1 LPFAPAASS
10 QRDTGPNNVI
20 LRLSKDLGLMSL
32 CPLLPGVARLEN
44 LMKWFTLKII
54 FLLTL
59 ALFVNY
65 SLSEGTER
73 KTTGIRKIMAPFP
86 QSTTTRI
93 AIVGDTGVGER
104 AYAPGFSAVQKAMR
118 DTLPDAL
125 LHLGDFVYQ
134 PEPFPD
140 SCPDRYIEEIK
151 KTLVAPYP
159 LRLFVAGDNDLPAHK
174 NKPKA
179 SGCWDK
185 IDPLDS
191 GFDISAE
198 SSPKAARAFEGT
210 RVVGNALIGIIHN
223 YPWQDPTKWL
233 KPRID
238 DARKKGL
245 WVILAVHEPA
255 LTTSWYLDKRNTVL
269 KQLNALK
276 PDLVFAGNQH
286 SYERFHPIGQAE
298 EDALK
303 ITKSESGKYQSSDG
317 VMHIVSGGGGAT
329 FKPFADMQNNEEH
342 TAPKE
347 VFDALAKRAL
357 MHHFITLD
365 ISKDLLQGT
374 VWRVCVTDDPD
385 DQQYPRWRARKKF
398 WDNITLECDGK
409 PEGTTIYEEFEIK
422 GKTRKPYS
430 VIPEPPPL

>member
-1 LPFAPAASS
+1 
-10 QRDTGPNNVI
+10 
-20 LRLSKDLGLMSL
+20 
-32 CPLLPGVARLEN
+32 
-44 LMKWFTLKII
+44 MKWFTFKIA

-59 ALFVNY
+59 VLFVNY

-73 KTTGIRKIMAPFP
+73 NVPGIQKIMAPFP
-86 QSTTTRI
+86 QATTTRI
-93 AIVGDTGVGER
+93 TIVGDTGVGER

-118 DTLPDAL
+118 ETMPDAL

-134 PEPFPD
+134 PEPFPN
-140 SCPDRYIEEIK
+140 SCPNRYIEEIK

-159 LRLFVAGDNDLPAHK
+159 LRLFVAGDNDLPAHPD
-174 NKPKA
+174 KPKA
-179 SGCWDK
+179 SGCWSK

-191 GFDISAE
+191 GFDNLP
-198 SSPKAARAFEGT
+198 SPQPRALEGT

-223 YPWQDPTKWL
+223 YPWQDPTEWL

-238 DARKKGL
+238 EAREKGL
-245 WVILAVHEPA
+245 WVILAIHEPA
-255 LTTSWYLDKRNTVL
+255 LTTAWYLDKRNTVL

-286 SYERFHPIGQAE
+286 SYERFHPMSPV
-298 EDALK
+298 EDGAFK
-303 ITKSESGKYQSSDG
+303 VIESDSGKYLSGDG
-317 VMHIVSGGGGAT
+317 AMHIVSGGGGAT
-329 FKPFADMQNNEEH
+329 FKPFADMQDNKEH

-365 ISKDLLQGT
+365 VSQDLLKGT

-385 DQQYPRWRARKKF
+385 DQQYPRWRARKRF

-409 PEGTTIYEEFEIK
+409 PEGTTIFEEFEIK

-430 VIPEPPPL
+430 LTPEPPPL

>member
-1 LPFAPAASS
+1 M
-10 QRDTGPNNVI
+10 R
-20 LRLSKDLGLMSL
+20 
-32 CPLLPGVARLEN
+32 
-44 LMKWFTLKII
+44 WFTVKII
-54 FLLTL
+54 FLLIL

-65 SLSEGTER
+65 SLSEGAPR
-73 KTTGIRKIMAPFP
+73 KKTGVQKIMAPFP

-93 AIVGDTGVGER
+93 AIVGDTGTGER

-118 DTLPDAL
+118 DTKPDAL

-151 KTLVAPYP
+151 KTLVEPYP

-174 NKPKA
+174 YKPKA

-191 GFDISAE
+191 GFDNSA
-198 SSPKAARAFEGT
+198 KNVARDFEGT

-233 KPRID
+233 KPRIKK
-238 DARKKGL
+238 AREKGL

-255 LTTSWYLDKRNTVL
+255 LTTAWYLDKRSTVL

-286 SYERFHPIGQAE
+286 SYERFHPMSSI
-298 EDALK
+298 EDGAFK
-303 ITKSESGKYQSSDG
+303 VIKSESGKYQSGDG
-317 VMHIVSGGGGAT
+317 TMHIVSGGGGAK
-329 FKPFADMQNNEEH
+329 FKPFADTQNNEKR

-357 MHHFITLD
+357 MNHFVTLD
-365 ISKDLLQGT
+365 ISRDVLKGT
-374 VWRVCVTDDPD
+374 VWRVCVNDDPD
-385 DQQYPRWRARKKF
+385 DQHNPRWKSRKKF
-398 WDNITLECDGK
+398 WDSIPLECDGK
-409 PEGTTIYEEFEIK
+409 PESTTVYEEFEINH
-422 GKTRKPYS
+422 
-430 VIPEPPPL
+430 